1 MNADQSRDT
10 DPLWIL
16 ELVVGVVVCAMAVL
30 AVGLVAGTVLGSA
43 SVPGLNA
50 EVCATASG
58 DQLGIRQD
66 AVGGAGDRTRPA
78 ALETGIEWRASEV
91 QVCDP
96 EPGVATRA
104 LGGAGLVVWFGGPA
118 VFFVLL
124 WRFLRR
130 ARREGVF
137 ADRVPG
143 QLRTL
148 GRVLLMWAAL
158 DLVLSGWIEAAL
170 VQRMTDSPFAVSATI
185 PWVPLLLGVALLGL
199 AKVMEQAVEMRHDVE
214 ATI

>member
-1 MNADQSRDT
+1 MNTHPSRHD
-10 DPLWIL
+10 DPLRIL
-16 ELVVGVVVCAMAVL
+16 EVLVGVVVTVMAVL
-30 AVGLVAGTVLGSA
+30 ALATVAGTVLGSG
-43 SVPGLNA
+43 SVPGLDA

-58 DQLGIRQD
+58 DQLGFRQGED
-66 AVGGAGDRTRPA
+66 GRTGPA
-78 ALETGIEWRASEV
+78 HLDEGITWRADEV

-96 EPGVATRA
+96 DPDVATRT
-104 LGGAGLVVWFGGPA
+104 LGGAGLLVWVGGPA
-118 VFFVLL
+118 VFFALL

-158 DLVLSGWIEAAL
+158 DLVLSGWVEAAL
-170 VQRMTDSPFAVSATI
+170 VQRMTDSPFAVSATV
-185 PWVPLLLGVALLGL
+185 PWVPLLLGVALLAL